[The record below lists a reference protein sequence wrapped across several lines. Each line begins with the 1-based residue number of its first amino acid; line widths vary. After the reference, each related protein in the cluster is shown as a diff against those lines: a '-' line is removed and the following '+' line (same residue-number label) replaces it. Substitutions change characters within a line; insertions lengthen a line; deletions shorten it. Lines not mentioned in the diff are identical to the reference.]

1 MLGNLVNRHDA
12 VWIYSELRQGQ
23 WKPIVERVTS
33 RGSNRVMTRWADTG
47 PASDHADWLS
57 IPAIRRRWGTF
68 DSGTTSF
75 PAHIASTW
83 LADRPPLRAMSL
95 GCGTGEKEIEWAR
108 LGVFEHLTGID
119 ISPARIERAQQLAK
133 EAGLDDVL
141 SFRVA
146 DIREAGTCGEQFDV
160 ILALESLHHIDR
172 LQRTLASIA
181 TLLSPNGLLIV
192 DDYVG
197 PSRRQCTK
205 AQMRVGDDLLAEL
218 LPRWRA
224 QANGRIKRRVVKP
237 SLLSMWLDDPSEA
250 AESGKL
256 LSSLR
261 RSFTILEEHY
271 RGRVLHLALHGIAPN
286 FLGDDPATRR
296 VVERCL
302 AVEEDALQLRPD
314 FVFAVCRPRRRHD
327 LVTGAAPVHQNA

>member
-1 MLGNLVNRHDA
+1 VLRNLVNRHDA
-12 VWIYSELRQGQ
+12 VWLYCEIRQGQ
-23 WKPIVERVTS
+23 WRRIGERVSS
-33 RGSNRVMTRWADTG
+33 RGRSRVLARWSDTG
-47 PASDHADWLS
+47 PSGDHADWLS
-57 IPAIRRRWGTF
+57 VPAIWRRWGTLAN
-68 DSGTTSF
+68 GTTSF
-75 PAHIASTW
+75 PEHVANTW
-83 LADRPPLRAMSL
+83 LAGQPPLQAISL

-146 DIREAGTCGEQFDV
+146 DIRDVGNGDEQFDV
-160 ILALESLHHIDR
+160 VLALESLHHLSR

-181 TLLSPNGLLIV
+181 TLLGPNGLLIV

-197 PSRRQCTK
+197 PSRRQCTR

-218 LPRWRA
+218 LPRWRE

-250 AESGKL
+250 AESRKL
-256 LSSLR
+256 LSALR
-261 RSFTILEEHY
+261 RNFTIVEEHS
-271 RGRVLHLALHGIAPN
+271 RGRVLHLALHGVAHN

-302 AVEEDALQLRPD
+302 AVEEDAAHLGPD
-314 FVFAVCRPRRRHD
+314 FVFAVCRPRRA
-327 LVTGAAPVHQNA
+327 VA